1 MKVMHVVESLGGGV
15 LTSVLQIVNALPAR
29 GFEVV
34 LVFDRRPETPAG
46 LAARVDPAVRL
57 VPLPMAT
64 AISPRRDLPA
74 LGRLFRLMRR
84 ERPDIVHLHSSKAGA
99 LGRVA
104 ARFAGV
110 PRVFYSPRGFAFLRE
125 DVSAARRGLY
135 RFAERA
141 AARFG
146 GTVVACSQSE
156 LELARTV
163 TGRAT
168 VIPNAIDLGP
178 IDRALADRALAER
191 TMQGREDG
199 RVTVAISG
207 RIAPQRAPGLF
218 AAVARAVEAQRPG
231 AARFLWIG
239 GGGIGG
245 GGIGGGEAAP
255 ELAQA
260 GVEVTGWL
268 DRDRALALLAS
279 SVDVYLHSSRW
290 EGLPLAVLEAMAL
303 GKPVVATDVTGNR
316 DAVKHG
322 ETGFLADGA
331 EALAGHVVRLI
342 DGAALRASM
351 GAAGRERVEAEFA
364 LPLLIDR
371 YLRLYRGGD
380 PEAAR

>member
-34 LVFDRRPETPAG
+34 LVFDRRPETPAE
-46 LAARVDPAVRL
+46 LAALVDPAVRL

-74 LGRLFRLMRR
+74 LGRLYRLMRR
-84 ERPDIVHLHSSKAGA
+84 ERPDVVHLHSSKAGA

-178 IDRALADRALAER
+178 IDRALAER
-191 TMQGREDG
+191 TTEGGEDG

-207 RIAPQRAPGLF
+207 RVAPQRAPGLF
-218 AAVARAVEAQRPG
+218 AAVARTVEAQRPG

-239 GGGIGG
+239 GG
-245 GGIGGGEAAP
+245 EAAP
-255 ELAQA
+255 ELALA

-268 DRDRALALLAS
+268 DRDRALALLAA
-279 SVDVYLHSSRW
+279 SVDIYLHSSRW

-316 DAVKHG
+316 DAVKDG

-331 EALAGHVVRLI
+331 QGLAGHVVRLI
-342 DGAALRASM
+342 DGAALRASV
-351 GAAGRERVEAEFA
+351 GAAGRARVEAQFA
-364 LPLLIDR
+364 LPLLVDR
-371 YLRLYRGGD
+371 YVRLYRGGD